1 MTKTGYLLKELTDG
15 VLTLTF
21 NRPESLN
28 AFLPETLTALADAVE
43 SAKSEGAKVIILQ
56 GAGRA
61 FSAGVDLKVLQG
73 ETPVAGKIGTK
84 MDGPGVR
91 AATALRNSP
100 VPVIA
105 KVHGACF
112 TGALELAL
120 SCDFIYALS
129 STKFGDT
136 HAKFGLRPTWGMAQL
151 LARAVGPA
159 RAKEL
164 SFTARTFSGAQAF
177 HYGMINAVFDEASE
191 MDAAIDDTAKKIAA
205 NSAGAVSAYKDLYH
219 LAGEH
224 RPFEEAVPEAL
235 SRHYPEITDAAERL
249 AGFG

>member
-1 MTKTGYLLKELTDG
+1 MTETLYLKKDLQKG

-21 NRPESLN
+21 NRPEALN
-28 AFLPETLTALADAVE
+28 AFLPETLEALAYAVE
-43 SAKSEGAKVIILQ
+43 TAKDTGANVIIIQ
-56 GAGRA
+56 GEGRA

-91 AATALRNSP
+91 AATALRNAA

-120 SCDFIYALS
+120 SCDFIYALA

-151 LARAVGPA
+151 LNKAVGVA

-164 SFTARTFSGAQAF
+164 SFTARTFSGVEAF
-177 HYGMINAVFDEASE
+177 DYGMVNAVFETKDDL
-191 MDAAIDDTAKKIAA
+191 DAAVQDCAHKIAA
-205 NSAGAVSAYKDLYH
+205 NSTGAVMAYKDLYA
-219 LAGEH
+219 LAGENT
-224 RPFEEAVPEAL
+224 PIETAIPEAL

>member
-1 MTKTGYLLKELTDG
+1 MTETPYLLKGLSEG
-15 VLTLTF
+15 VMALTF

-43 SAKSEGAKVIILQ
+43 GAKGCGAKVIILQ
-56 GAGRA
+56 GEGRA

-91 AATALRNSP
+91 VATTLRNAD

-151 LARAVGPA
+151 LTRAVGPA

-164 SFTARTFSGAQAF
+164 SFTARTFSGAEAF
-177 HYGMINAVFDEASE
+177 EYGMINAVFEEMSD
-191 MDAAIDDTAKKIAA
+191 MDAAIDTAAQKIAA
-205 NSAGAVSAYKDLYH
+205 NSAGAISAYKDLYQ

-224 RPFEEAVPEAL
+224 RPFEEAIPDAL

>member
-1 MTKTGYLLKELTDG
+1 MTNTPYLLKSFQDG
-15 VLTLTF
+15 ILTLTF

-28 AFLPETLTALADAVE
+28 AFLPEVLEALAHAVE
-43 SAKSEGAKVIILQ
+43 TARENGVHVIILE
-56 GAGRA
+56 GVGRA

-91 AATALRNSP
+91 AATALRNAK

-120 SCDFIYALS
+120 SCDFIYATA

-151 LARAVGPA
+151 LNKAVGSA

-164 SFTARTFSGAQAF
+164 SFTARTFSGQDAF
-177 HYGMINAVFDEASE
+177 DYGMINAVFDDKEALDKAVEACAEQIASNSTG
-191 MDAAIDDTAKKIAA
+191 AIE
-205 NSAGAVSAYKDLYH
+205 AYKDLYA
-219 LAGEH
+219 LAGEN
-224 RPFEEAVPEAL
+224 RPLETAIPEAL
-235 SRHYPEITDAAERL
+235 SRHYPEITDAKERL
-249 AGFG
+249 AGFT

>member
-1 MTKTGYLLKELTDG
+1 MTDTPYLKKQLENG
-15 VLTLTF
+15 ILTLTF

-28 AFLPETLTALADAVE
+28 AFLPEMLDALAHAVE
-43 SAKSEGAKVIILQ
+43 TAKDTGANVVVIEGE
-56 GAGRA
+56 GRA

-91 AATALRNSP
+91 AATALRNAA

-120 SCDFIYALS
+120 SCDFIYALA

-151 LARAVGPA
+151 LEKSVGAA

-164 SFTARTFSGAQAF
+164 SFTARTFSGTEAF
-177 HYGMINAVFDEASE
+177 DYGMVNAVFDDKDAL
-191 MDAAIDDTAKKIAA
+191 DAATTACAAKITA
-205 NSAGAVSAYKDLYH
+205 NSPGAVMAYKDLYA
-219 LAGEH
+219 LAAENH
-224 RPFEEAVPEAL
+224 PAEVAIPKAL
-235 SRHYPEITDAAERL
+235 SRSYPYITDSSERL
-249 AGFG
+249 AGFS